1 MKARTLNLL
10 AGLGSPLIVAG
21 SASAGFVGLQVVSV
35 SNTYGIDVMRVYA
48 EFDNPGQDHLLAVAG
63 TPDSPLRVRVFHDGT
78 FYQHPFGN
86 DQAPNENVIAAFPS
100 LAYDTF
106 VSIGRLTQPDT
117 TQLSKDWP
125 GFPDTCLTGTSLGW
139 SVTADDP
146 QGAPV
151 DGRVF
156 IGQFSTTDLTHINTW
171 LLIKA
176 ISDGDPDYQAYT
188 IVCPLGY
195 GCLPGDTNEDKCV
208 DIMDFLRVL
217 ELWGP
222 SRTCDADFDFDG
234 AVGINDLLIVLA
246 EWDANCREA
255 GRW

>member
-1 MKARTLNLL
+1 M
-10 AGLGSPLIVAG
+10 
-21 SASAGFVGLQVVSV
+21 
-35 SNTYGIDVMRVYA
+35 
-48 EFDNPGQDHLLAVAG
+48 
-63 TPDSPLRVRVFHDGT
+63 
-78 FYQHPFGN
+78 
-86 DQAPNENVIAAFPS
+86 
-100 LAYDTF
+100 
-106 VSIGRLTQPDT
+106 
-117 TQLSKDWP
+117 
-125 GFPDTCLTGTSLGW
+125 
-139 SVTADDP
+139 
-146 QGAPV
+146 

-222 SRTCDADFDFDG
+222 SPTCDADFDFDG

-246 EWDANCREA
+246 EWDANCIEA